1 VPDGRRGIPN
11 PIPHLG
17 GHVPRKPLLIFV
29 GDERQAEVR
38 IFSRILSGS
47 AAYRD
52 LNAEPPG
59 TPDENA
65 TRIKFV
71 LLGLD
76 VNNGRG

>member
-1 VPDGRRGIPN
+1 
-11 PIPHLG
+11 
-17 GHVPRKPLLIFV
+17 V

-52 LNAEPPG
+52 LSAEPLG

-65 TRIKFV
+65 TWIKLG

-76 VNNGRG
+76 ANNGRR